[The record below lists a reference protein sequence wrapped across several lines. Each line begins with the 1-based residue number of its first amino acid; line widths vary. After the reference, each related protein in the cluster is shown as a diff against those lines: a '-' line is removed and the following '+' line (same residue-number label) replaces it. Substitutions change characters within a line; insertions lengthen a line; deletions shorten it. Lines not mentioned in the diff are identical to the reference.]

1 MRTATVFVHG
11 HLAGHLD
18 ELEPGRKYRF
28 IYRSGYDG
36 PAVSLTMPT
45 SASEYMSDRF
55 PPFFEGL
62 LPEGVMLEGLLK
74 QNKIDRLDYF
84 SQLVTVGGDLVGAV
98 TVQEV
103 AE

>member
-1 MRTATVFVHG
+1 MRAASVFVHG
-11 HLAGHLD
+11 ELAGRLE
-18 ELEPGRKYRF
+18 ELEAGRKYSF
-28 IYRSGYDG
+28 IYRQGYDG

-45 SASEYMSDRF
+45 TAPEYTFDRF
-55 PPFFEGL
+55 PPFFDGL

-84 SQLVTVGGDLVGAV
+84 SQLVSVGGDLVGAV

>member
-1 MRTATVFVHG
+1 MRAASVFVHG
-11 HLAGHLD
+11 FLAGRLE

-36 PAVSLTMPT
+36 PAVSLTMPIT
-45 SASEYMSDRF
+45 ASEYISDRF
-55 PPFFEGL
+55 PPFFDGL

-84 SQLVTVGGDLVGAV
+84 SQLVAVGGDLVGAV
-98 TVQEV
+98 TVQGV